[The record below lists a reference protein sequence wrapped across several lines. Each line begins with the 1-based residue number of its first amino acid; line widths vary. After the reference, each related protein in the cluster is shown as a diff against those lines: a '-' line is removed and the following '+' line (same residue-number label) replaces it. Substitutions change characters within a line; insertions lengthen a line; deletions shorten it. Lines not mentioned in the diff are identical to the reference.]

1 MHIMEKI
8 ELQSEIN
15 QYLSQLSDGG
25 IAYVIPI
32 YFESNSTYFSSFSNT
47 KEVPIFN
54 DDSREIK
61 FLVLNVK
68 IKLKPLDYA
77 IYKLFCNHAEG
88 IILKEIGNLKEE
100 LHEIYLQCSP
110 RQNPDKIWETIHE
123 LLSPTNYGSSL
134 IQSISRIKNR
144 FKKQIPEVVYRSYT
158 ISGCRG
164 KAYSIPFLKTM
175 A

>member
-1 MHIMEKI
+1 M
-8 ELQSEIN
+8 L
-15 QYLSQLSDGG
+15 
-25 IAYVIPI
+25 
-32 YFESNSTYFSSFSNT
+32 SFSEWD
-47 KEVPIFN
+47 KRHYSIDESLE
-54 DDSREIK
+54 D
-61 FLVLNVK
+61 NVK
-68 IKLKPLDYA
+68 NWLSRTFGGSIKKIDSILADLVFIEKKYVGEWEKA
-77 IYKLFCNHAEG
+77 QRTIYDLRKQIESEDITPAE
-88 IILKEIGNLKEE
+88 KKDFRNKIGNLKEE